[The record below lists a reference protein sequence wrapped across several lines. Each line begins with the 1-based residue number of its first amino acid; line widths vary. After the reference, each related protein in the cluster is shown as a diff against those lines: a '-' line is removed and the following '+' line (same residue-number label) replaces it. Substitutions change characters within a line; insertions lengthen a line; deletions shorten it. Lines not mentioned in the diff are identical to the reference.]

1 MEHTTNKGKIY
12 KPVLIVIVAA
22 LLAEIVCG
30 ILFTD
35 QFGAVMSKMLYWV
48 GDNFGWWINLLA
60 VFCVIVGIVIVIFRW
75 GDVKIGGKDAKP
87 DFTYWQ
93 WFSMSICSGIGCGLM
108 FWAMGE
114 PMYHFMTPPA
124 ALPAQPLPVPAP
136 ATPSCTTASPLP

>member
-22 LLAEIVCG
+22 LLVEIVCG

-60 VFCVIVGIVIVIFRW
+60 VFCVIVGIVIVIFR
-75 GDVKIGGKDAKP
+75 
-87 DFTYWQ
+87 
-93 WFSMSICSGIGCGLM
+93 
-108 FWAMGE
+108 
-114 PMYHFMTPPA
+114 
-124 ALPAQPLPVPAP
+124 
-136 ATPSCTTASPLP
+136 